1 MNRGDSF
8 GFGKPGAVFLQHL
21 AEHVKIGA
29 VVWRA
34 VYGEPN
40 LAEIPVKLRK
50 DVPISPRNNV
60 RVVAKGTASERTEH
74 QTLHVVC
81 RRNGQDFVCT
91 PAMQA
96 EKLFRCDVDRFS
108 LTRVHFVVRPLPQVG
123 RRTAD
128 RIHGLPLVFWQTLGD
143 IGIRLDDLH
152 IRHIDAG
159 VRVAHVRKVT
169 VELVISLVQFGCCQ
183 AGIERRAPAQG
194 FLLCTAAPGDAAAG
208 IGR

>member
-40 LAEIPVKLRK
+40 LAEIPVKLWK
-50 DVPISPRNNV
+50 DVPISPCDNV

-108 LTRVHFVVRPLPQVG
+108 LTGVHFVVWPLPQIG

-128 RIHGLPLVFWQTLGD
+128 HIHGLPLVFWQTLGD
-143 IGIRLDDLH
+143 IGVRLDDLNV
-152 IRHIDAG
+152 RNVDAG
-159 VRVAHVRKVT
+159 VRVAHVLLFPMV
-169 VELVISLVQFGCCQ
+169 LVISLVQLRRSE

-194 FLLCTAAPGDAAAG
+194 FLLRAAAPGDTAAG